1 MKFRIIEEGG
11 LFYPQ
16 YKKFLF
22 WVGIP
27 VREHTWEYTYVTYAL
42 NEQQALDAIERFKNL
57 GDISKPKTIFQES
70 K

>member
-1 MKFRIIEEGG
+1 MKFRVIEECG
-11 LFYPQ
+11 LFYPE

-22 WVGIP
+22 WRGIP
-27 VREHTWEYTYVTYAL
+27 VREHTWEYRYVNYAS

-57 GDISKPKTIFQES
+57 GDISKTKTVFQEN